1 LETQRIALRGLGADL
16 KARVWEAERL
26 LRIGRLEKLEVVLN
40 DGSVSRQH
48 AEVVWGE
55 QGWVVRD
62 LGSANGTYRNGERVG
77 RGDSPLRRGDILQCG
92 NVQLVVQ
99 ALGGGPWGGEETP
112 GYQVEVHAAVSQTRE
127 QALARGAAVAG
138 AGLTR
143 LMDVGRDFRHTPSL
157 DAFLEWTLFQ
167 AAEALDAQSGFIVL
181 QDERTDHPALRAA
194 FDQDRPGS
202 RRVWFSRSLTQ
213 RILERGESLLCH
225 IALDGAGEGAD
236 GGGPTRRS
244 VLGVLLRSLHR
255 RLGVLYLERGFDREP
270 FTEDNLSL
278 ADALAV
284 SISSTIDSLGH
295 VLDKERNLLLQ
306 TLTALVQMVELR
318 DDYTGTHT
326 QRVTDYALLLAEEL
340 RLPPEEC
347 AHLRCGTPLHDLGK
361 VGIGDHL
368 LQKPGPLTPAE
379 MEGMKT
385 HTVKGSSLLES
396 IPGLADLLPI
406 VRSHHERWDG
416 TGYPDGLSG
425 ERIPRLAR
433 VVAIADAFD
442 AMTSDRPYRAAL
454 PADVAFAEIE
464 RRSGTQFD
472 PAYARA
478 FLRLRPR
485 IEELLEQRDHLDQT
499 STRSELARLIE
510 GLNLPGRAAVPGRE
524 QPSPAAEV

>member
-1 LETQRIALRGLGADL
+1 VETQRIALRGLGADL
-16 KARVWEAERL
+16 GGRVWEAERL
-26 LRIGRLEKLEVVLN
+26 LRIGRLEQLEVVLK
-40 DGSVSRQH
+40 DSSVSRQH
-48 AEVVWGE
+48 AEVVWGD

-77 RGDSPLRRGDILQCG
+77 RGDSPLRRGDVLQCG
-92 NVQLVVQ
+92 TVQLVVE
-99 ALGGGPWGGEETP
+99 ALDGGPWGGEETP
-112 GYQVEVHAAVSQTRE
+112 GYQVEVRAAVSQTRE

-167 AAEALDAQSGFIVL
+167 AAEALDAQSGCIVL
-181 QDERTDHPALRAA
+181 QDEGTEHPVLRAA
-194 FDQDRPGS
+194 FSQDGPAG
-202 RRVWFSRSLTQ
+202 RRVWFSRGLTQ
-213 RILERGESLLCH
+213 RVLEQGESLLCH
-225 IALDGAGEGAD
+225 VGLTAAGEGAAAA
-236 GGGPTRRS
+236 GPARRS

-255 RLGVLYLERGFDREP
+255 RLGVLYLERGFHREP
-270 FTEDNLSL
+270 FTRNDLDL

-284 SISSTIDSLGH
+284 SVSSTIDSLGH

-340 RLPPEEC
+340 RLPAEEC

-368 LQKPGPLTPAE
+368 LQKPGPLTAAE

-385 HTVKGSSLLES
+385 HTTKGSALLES
-396 IPGLADLLPI
+396 IPGLAALLPI

-442 AMTSDRPYRAAL
+442 AMTSDRPYRRAL
-454 PADVAFAEIE
+454 TADEAFTEIE

-472 PAYARA
+472 PAYVRA

-485 IEELLEQRDHLDQT
+485 IEELLEQRDNLCQT
-499 STRSELARLIE
+499 STRSEMARLLG
-510 GLNLPGRAAVPGRE
+510 GLSLPARGPG
-524 QPSPAAEV
+524 

>member
-16 KARVWEAERL
+16 GGRVWEAERL
-26 LRIGRLEKLEVVLN
+26 LRIGRLEKLEVVLK
-40 DGSVSRQH
+40 DASVSRRH
-48 AEVVWGE
+48 AEVVWGD

-77 RGDSPLRRGDILQCG
+77 RGDCPLRRGDVLQCG
-92 NVQLVVQ
+92 TVQLVVE
-99 ALGGGPWGGEETP
+99 ALAGGPWGTEETP
-112 GYQVEVHAAVSQTRE
+112 GYQVEVRAAIRQTRE

-167 AAEALDAQSGFIVL
+167 AAEALDARSGSLVL
-181 QDERTDHPALRAA
+181 QDEGTDHPVLRAA
-194 FDQDRPGS
+194 FSQDGPAG

-213 RILERGESLLCH
+213 RVLEQGESLLCH
-225 IALDGAGEGAD
+225 VGLAEAPEGAA
-236 GGGPTRRS
+236 GGGPARRS
-244 VLGVLLRSLHR
+244 VLAVLLRSLHR

-270 FTEDNLSL
+270 FTEDDLAL

-284 SISSTIDSLGH
+284 SVSSTIDSLGH
-295 VLDKERNLLLQ
+295 VLAKERNLLLQ

-318 DDYTGTHT
+318 DDCTGAHT

-340 RLPPEEC
+340 RLPDEEC
-347 AHLRCGTPLHDLGK
+347 VHLRCGTPLHDLGK
-361 VGIGDHL
+361 VGIGDHV

-385 HTVKGSSLLES
+385 HTTKGSALLES
-396 IPGLADLLPI
+396 IPGLAALLPI

-416 TGYPDGLSG
+416 TGYPDGLAG

-442 AMTSDRPYRAAL
+442 AMTTDRPYRRALAA
-454 PADVAFAEIE
+454 DEAFTEIE
-464 RRSGTQFD
+464 RRAGTQFD
-472 PAYARA
+472 PAYVRA

-485 IEELLEQRDHLDQT
+485 IEDLLEQRGHLLQT
-499 STRSELARLIE
+499 ATRSELARLID
-510 GLNLPGRAAVPGRE
+510 GPSAPGWASGAG
-524 QPSPAAEV
+524 